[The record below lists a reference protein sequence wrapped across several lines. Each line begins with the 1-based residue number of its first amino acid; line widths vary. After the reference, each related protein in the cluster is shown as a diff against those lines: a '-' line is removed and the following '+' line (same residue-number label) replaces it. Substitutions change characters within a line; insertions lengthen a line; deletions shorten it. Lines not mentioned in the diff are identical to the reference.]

1 MSSTYAQN
9 SSTHHLLQT
18 IDDIERSDNWRC
30 LILLYPGQKVGLLG
44 KFGSDVSRSW
54 NGDLLV
60 AVLNDGQVS
69 SDLVAETLDAAA
81 NEFMAANYPIH
92 SLIRLSFEQGQGSE
106 EIAKLVTQGSIDLVL
121 AFNHHNITELVNGLN
136 CDVGIIRGSI
146 THLEVDVKDAKIERI
161 LLPTVGGPNTISAL
175 GLLRPYTRQCEVSTL
190 YVVRDSLGSQGI
202 ERGRQIVGDILN
214 LVDVEDTVKPLITL
228 AEDPV
233 IGITTHAKGDY
244 DLVMIGATEDALSR
258 VLYGDIVK
266 TIVRDCHKPV
276 LIMRRAKKRGLSVGE
291 RLNWRIHR
299 LMPNLSRQTRTETYI
314 RIRRNS
320 RPEVSF
326 YVLIALASAIAGAGL
341 LLDSP
346 AVVIGAM
353 LVAPLMSPIVGT
365 GMAMVLG
372 DTSFLQKALSTV
384 LRGTLLAIGVG
395 MLIGLVQI
403 GSDQLP
409 AEVLGRTAPS
419 LLDLAVALF
428 SGFAG
433 AYALCY
439 SQAAGALPGVSIS
452 AALVPPLAVIGICL
466 VTGNFFLAGGA
477 LLLFGTNLITI
488 AAASGLVF
496 FLLGFRP
503 TTAAKA
509 RQAVRQRAA
518 RIALYLLVINIL
530 ILGVVTYFLT
540 ADSARESAIQ
550 AAVASSIETVTEGTA
565 ELARPAIIAVEPG
578 ANRDGVLQ
586 LSAIANSERGIG
598 YSKVVA
604 IQEQIGATLLGDGYE
619 FDSVGLKLQVI
630 EFTTLDPAVPPT
642 PTSTPTPGPTATPTD
657 IPTAT
662 PIPTATETPRPTTT
676 NTPTDIP
683 TLIPTDTVEPTQT
696 LSPTETVTPAP
707 TATVMLAA
715 VTVDRL
721 RLRDTPSADGQVL
734 ARLPENAPV
743 LMLDGLREIDGTW
756 WQKVQTGDQVGWV
769 ALEFLELNDGNE

>member
-1 MSSTYAQN
+1 MSSTYVQN
-9 SSTHHLLQT
+9 GSTHHLLQT
-18 IDDIERSDNWRC
+18 TDEIERSDNWRC
-30 LILLYPGQKVGLLG
+30 LILLYPGQKVGFLG
-44 KFGSDVSRSW
+44 KFGSDVARSW
-54 NGDLLV
+54 NGDLLI
-60 AVLNDGQVS
+60 AVLNNGSVS
-69 SDLVAETLDAAA
+69 PDLVAETLDSAA
-81 NEFMAANYPIH
+81 NEILADNRQVH
-92 SLIRLSFEQGQGSE
+92 SLIRLPFEQGRGSA
-106 EIAKLVTQGSIDLVL
+106 EISKLVNQGSIDLVL
-121 AFNHHNITELVNGLN
+121 AFNHHNMTELVNGLN

-146 THLEVDVKDAKIERI
+146 THLDVDVKDAKIERI

-214 LVDVEDTVKPLITL
+214 LVDVEDTVKPIITL

-233 IGITTHAKGDY
+233 VGITAQAKGDY
-244 DLVMIGATEDALSR
+244 DLVLIGATEDALSR

-266 TIVRDCHKPV
+266 TVVRDCHKPV
-276 LIMRRAKKRGLSVGE
+276 LVMRRAKKRGLSIGE

-372 DTSFLQKALSTV
+372 DTVFLRKALSTT
-384 LRGTLLAIGVG
+384 LRGTVLAIGVG

-403 GSDQLP
+403 GAEQLP

-419 LLDLAVALF
+419 LLDLGVALF

-452 AALVPPLAVIGICL
+452 AALVPPLAVVGICL
-466 VTGNFFLAGGA
+466 VTGNLVLAGGA

-518 RIALYLLVINIL
+518 RIAAYLLVINIL
-530 ILGVVTYFLT
+530 ILGIVTFFLT

-550 AAVASSIETVTEGTA
+550 SAVASSIESVTEGTA
-565 ELARPAIIAVEPG
+565 QLAQPAIVNVEPG
-578 ANRDGVLQ
+578 ASQDGVLQ
-586 LSAIANSERGIG
+586 LSAIANSERAIG
-598 YSKVVA
+598 YTKVVA
-604 IQEQIGATLLGDGYE
+604 IQEQIGATLLGEGYR

-657 IPTAT
+657 EPTST
-662 PIPTATETPRPTTT
+662 PMPTHTSTPRPTATNSPTPTSTSTPT
-676 NTPTDIP
+676 NTP
-683 TLIPTDTVEPTQT
+683 EPTQT
-696 LSPTETVTPAP
+696 PLPTETSTPAP
-707 TATVMLAA
+707 TATVMLAS
-715 VTVDRL
+715 VSVDRL
-721 RLRDTPSADGQVL
+721 RLRAEPSADGAVL
-734 ARLPENAPV
+734 TRLAENTPV

-756 WQKVQTGDQVGWV
+756 WQKVETGDQVGWV
-769 ALEFLELNDGNE
+769 ALEFLRLTDEN